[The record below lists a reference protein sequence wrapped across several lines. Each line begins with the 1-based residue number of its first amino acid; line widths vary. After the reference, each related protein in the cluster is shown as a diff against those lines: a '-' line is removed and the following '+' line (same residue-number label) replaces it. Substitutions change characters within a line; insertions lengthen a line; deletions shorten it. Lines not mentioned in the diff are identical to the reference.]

1 MSWVFVGAGPYV
13 CFAAAM
19 KMESEKEIKKRAD
32 CHQNIVENR
41 DSTEK
46 HGVYTNEQHKYQG

>member
-32 CHQNIVENR
+32 CHRNTVENR
-41 DSTEK
+41 VSTEK
-46 HGVYTNEQHKYQG
+46 HGFIPKK